1 MASTSSSPT
10 RALLAPLLHQPLTS
24 TPSTSDDDEA
34 SSLDGGSAGDD
45 SLDLPCPQDSR
56 RQRRQRR
63 PPCRCTTSTAD
74 PLRAERRRS
83 NQLEKELRK
92 ARAQLSRFSEINP
105 DEYARLQ
112 DAERKREE
120 FERQVGE
127 RERQLNEANLRRVRS
142 VEKERDEA
150 RCQVQ
155 NLRKERLMERLFS
168 EAEGRVG
175 GDERGTFF
183 DTFVTLCGGHFQ
195 LGEVDG
201 RERLLPV
208 DGKGQPLTADGV
220 ALSDGDY
227 MEELRRHPVYSFL
240 FQQRS
245 GLYSAAVPESGHEH
259 GGSREPADPEHR
271 RALPGGRQGHHAQGG
286 CSAALITRRE
296 SDGLVSGVL
305 AQPLHRHGGAGRQ
318 RQPGPLPCPAQAEEG
333 LWGDRGR
340 PPRQCPG
347 QPADSPWRL
356 GAAPPRWLQPPV
368 RQCSLQSQGP
378 AAAECYR
385 HWL

>member
-1 MASTSSSPT
+1 MPSSFFSSDSSSANSGTAP
-10 RALLAPLLHQPLTS
+10 APLAPAAPWRSYSQHQQQPNQ
-24 TPSTSDDDEA
+24 
-34 SSLDGGSAGDD
+34 GSAGSVQPAADPDLLDSDGAADAGLDAADGDD
-45 SLDLPCPQDSR
+45 TLDPSLPQDSSPSDNDD
-56 RQRRQRR
+56 
-63 PPCRCTTSTAD
+63 PPAATTSTAD

-150 RCQVQ
+150 RSQVQ

-245 GLYSAAVPESGHEH
+245 GLYSAAVPETGHEH
-259 GGSREPADPEHR
+259 GGAVNLQTLSTAELYMEAVKGTTP
-271 RALPGGRQGHHAQGG
+271 RA
-286 CSAALITRRE
+286 
-296 SDGLVSGVL
+296 
-305 AQPLHRHGGAGRQ
+305 
-318 RQPGPLPCPAQAEEG
+318 
-333 LWGDRGR
+333 
-340 PPRQCPG
+340 
-347 QPADSPWRL
+347 
-356 GAAPPRWLQPPV
+356 AAPR
-368 RQCSLQSQGP
+368 R
-378 AAAECYR
+378 
-385 HWL
+385 

>member
-1 MASTSSSPT
+1 MPSSLFSDFSRPSSGT
-10 RALLAPLLHQPLTS
+10 APDPLAPAAPWQVYRQHQQQPNQGPAGTTAPPAADLDPLDQ
-24 TPSTSDDDEA
+24 DDDEA

-45 SLDLPCPQDSR
+45 SYEPNLPQDSSPSANDE
-56 RQRRQRR
+56 
-63 PPCRCTTSTAD
+63 PPAASTSSAD

-150 RCQVQ
+150 RSQVQ

-195 LGEVDG
+195 LAEVDG

-245 GLYSAAVPESGHEH
+245 GLYSAAVPETGHEH
-259 GGSREPADPEHR
+259 GGAVNLQTLS
-271 RALPGGRQGHHAQGG
+271 
-286 CSAALITRRE
+286 T
-296 SDGLVSGVL
+296 
-305 AQPLHRHGGAGRQ
+305 
-318 RQPGPLPCPAQAEEG
+318 AELYLEAVKG
-333 LWGDRGR
+333 TT
-340 PPRQCPG
+340 PRT
-347 QPADSPWRL
+347 
-356 GAAPPRWLQPPV
+356 AAPR
-368 RQCSLQSQGP
+368 R
-378 AAAECYR
+378 
-385 HWL
+385 

>member
-1 MASTSSSPT
+1 MPSSFFSASPAAISGTAPDP
-10 RALLAPLLHQPLTS
+10 LAPAAPWQVYRQHQQQPNQGPAGSTAPPAAGLDPLDE
-24 TPSTSDDDEA
+24 DDDEA

-45 SLDLPCPQDSR
+45 SYEPNLPQDSSPSNNDD
-56 RQRRQRR
+56 
-63 PPCRCTTSTAD
+63 PPAAATSTAD

-150 RCQVQ
+150 RSQVQ

-245 GLYSAAVPESGHEH
+245 GLYSAAVPETGHEH
-259 GGSREPADPEHR
+259 GGAVNLQTLSTAELYLEAVKGTTP
-271 RALPGGRQGHHAQGG
+271 RA
-286 CSAALITRRE
+286 
-296 SDGLVSGVL
+296 
-305 AQPLHRHGGAGRQ
+305 
-318 RQPGPLPCPAQAEEG
+318 
-333 LWGDRGR
+333 
-340 PPRQCPG
+340 
-347 QPADSPWRL
+347 
-356 GAAPPRWLQPPV
+356 AAPR
-368 RQCSLQSQGP
+368 R
-378 AAAECYR
+378 
-385 HWL
+385 

>member
-1 MASTSSSPT
+1 MSSSFFSTPAGQWPIYRQQQQQPNQGT
-10 RALLAPLLHQPLTS
+10 AGSLAPLAAELDPL
-24 TPSTSDDDEA
+24 DEGDDE
-34 SSLDGGSAGDD
+34 SSGHDVGIGDD
-45 SLDLPCPQDSR
+45 SFDAVPPQDTSSGSSDNDD
-56 RQRRQRR
+56 
-63 PPCRCTTSTAD
+63 PPAASTAE

-120 FERQVGE
+120 FERQVGD
-127 RERQLNEANLRRVRS
+127 RERQLNEANIRRVRS

-150 RCQVQ
+150 RSQVQ
-155 NLRKERLMERLFS
+155 NLRKERLLERLFS

-195 LGEVDG
+195 LGDVDG

-220 ALSDGDY
+220 ALCDGDY
-227 MEELRRHPVYSFL
+227 MEELRRHPVFSFL

-245 GLYSAAVPESGHEH
+245 GLYAGTVAEAGHDHSAAPNMQTLSTAELYLEAVKATTP
-259 GGSREPADPEHR
+259 
-271 RALPGGRQGHHAQGG
+271 RA
-286 CSAALITRRE
+286 
-296 SDGLVSGVL
+296 
-305 AQPLHRHGGAGRQ
+305 
-318 RQPGPLPCPAQAEEG
+318 
-333 LWGDRGR
+333 
-340 PPRQCPG
+340 
-347 QPADSPWRL
+347 
-356 GAAPPRWLQPPV
+356 AAPR
-368 RQCSLQSQGP
+368 R
-378 AAAECYR
+378 
-385 HWL
+385 

>member
-1 MASTSSSPT
+1 MPSSFFSQSSRPNSGT
-10 RALLAPLLHQPLTS
+10 APEPLAPAAPWQVYSQHQQQPNQGSAGATAPPTADLDPLDE
-24 TPSTSDDDEA
+24 DDDEA
-34 SSLDGGSAGDD
+34 SSLDGGSASDD
-45 SLDLPCPQDSR
+45 TLDLSLPQDSSTGSGDNDE
-56 RQRRQRR
+56 
-63 PPCRCTTSTAD
+63 PPAASTSSAD

-120 FERQVGE
+120 FEREVAD

-150 RCQVQ
+150 RSQVL

-259 GGSREPADPEHR
+259 GGAVNLQTLSTAELYLEAVKGTTP
-271 RALPGGRQGHHAQGG
+271 RA
-286 CSAALITRRE
+286 
-296 SDGLVSGVL
+296 
-305 AQPLHRHGGAGRQ
+305 
-318 RQPGPLPCPAQAEEG
+318 
-333 LWGDRGR
+333 
-340 PPRQCPG
+340 
-347 QPADSPWRL
+347 
-356 GAAPPRWLQPPV
+356 AAPR
-368 RQCSLQSQGP
+368 R
-378 AAAECYR
+378 
-385 HWL
+385 

>member
-1 MASTSSSPT
+1 MPSSFFSDYSRTSSGTAPAPLAST
-10 RALLAPLLHQPLTS
+10 APWQVYAQQQQQPNQG
-24 TPSTSDDDEA
+24 PA
-34 SSLDGGSAGDD
+34 GSASPVTDPDLLDSDEDESGSGDLGGADDGLD
-45 SLDLPCPQDSR
+45 SAIPQDPGLSGSSDNDDA
-56 RQRRQRR
+56 
-63 PPCRCTTSTAD
+63 PAATTSNAE

-120 FERQVGE
+120 FERQVGD
-127 RERQLNEANLRRVRS
+127 RERQLNEANIRRVRS

-150 RCQVQ
+150 RSQVQ
-155 NLRKERLMERLFS
+155 NLRKERLLERLFS

-195 LGEVDG
+195 LGDVDG

-220 ALSDGDY
+220 ALCDGDY
-227 MEELRRHPVYSFL
+227 MEELRRHPVFSFL

-245 GLYSAAVPESGHEH
+245 GLYAGTVAEAGHDHSAAPNLQTLSTAELYLEAVKATTP
-259 GGSREPADPEHR
+259 RAPAPR
-271 RALPGGRQGHHAQGG
+271 R
-286 CSAALITRRE
+286 
-296 SDGLVSGVL
+296 
-305 AQPLHRHGGAGRQ
+305 
-318 RQPGPLPCPAQAEEG
+318 
-333 LWGDRGR
+333 
-340 PPRQCPG
+340 
-347 QPADSPWRL
+347 
-356 GAAPPRWLQPPV
+356 
-368 RQCSLQSQGP
+368 
-378 AAAECYR
+378 
-385 HWL
+385 

>member
-1 MASTSSSPT
+1 MSSSFFSSDSYGANSGAAPAPLASSAPWQT
-10 RALLAPLLHQPLTS
+10 YRQQQQQPNQGPAGSLAPLAAELDPL
-24 TPSTSDDDEA
+24 DEGDDEA
-34 SSLDGGSAGDD
+34 GGHDVGTGDD
-45 SLDLPCPQDSR
+45 SFDAVPPQDSSSASGDNDD
-56 RQRRQRR
+56 
-63 PPCRCTTSTAD
+63 PPAAASSNAD

-195 LGEVDG
+195 LADVDG

-245 GLYSAAVPESGHEH
+245 GLYSAAVPETGHEH
-259 GGSREPADPEHR
+259 GGAVNLQTLSTAELYLEAVKGTTP
-271 RALPGGRQGHHAQGG
+271 RA
-286 CSAALITRRE
+286 
-296 SDGLVSGVL
+296 
-305 AQPLHRHGGAGRQ
+305 
-318 RQPGPLPCPAQAEEG
+318 
-333 LWGDRGR
+333 
-340 PPRQCPG
+340 
-347 QPADSPWRL
+347 
-356 GAAPPRWLQPPV
+356 AAPR
-368 RQCSLQSQGP
+368 R
-378 AAAECYR
+378 
-385 HWL
+385 

>member
-1 MASTSSSPT
+1 MSSSFF
-10 RALLAPLLHQPLTS
+10 S
-24 TPSTSDDDEA
+24 TPASQPPAAPWQTYRQQQQQPNQGPAGSLVPLAAELDPLNEGDDEA
-34 SSLDGGSAGDD
+34 SGHDGGTGDD
-45 SLDLPCPQDSR
+45 SFDTAPPQDSSSGSGDNDY
-56 RQRRQRR
+56 
-63 PPCRCTTSTAD
+63 PTAVTTSSAE

-127 RERQLNEANLRRVRS
+127 RERELNEANLRRVRS
-142 VEKERDEA
+142 VEKERDDA
-150 RCQVQ
+150 RSQVQ

-195 LGEVDG
+195 LGDVDG

-220 ALSDGDY
+220 ALCDGDY

-245 GLYSAAVPESGHEH
+245 GLYPAAVPESGHEH
-259 GGSREPADPEHR
+259 GGAVNLQTLSTAELYLEAVKGTTP
-271 RALPGGRQGHHAQGG
+271 RA
-286 CSAALITRRE
+286 
-296 SDGLVSGVL
+296 
-305 AQPLHRHGGAGRQ
+305 
-318 RQPGPLPCPAQAEEG
+318 
-333 LWGDRGR
+333 
-340 PPRQCPG
+340 
-347 QPADSPWRL
+347 
-356 GAAPPRWLQPPV
+356 AAPR
-368 RQCSLQSQGP
+368 R
-378 AAAECYR
+378 
-385 HWL
+385 

>member
-1 MASTSSSPT
+1 MPSSFFSESFQFPGPT
-10 RALLAPLLHQPLTS
+10 AQWQTYGQHQHQPNQGPAG
-24 TPSTSDDDEA
+24 TPAPPTADLDPLDEDDDEA

-45 SLDLPCPQDSR
+45 SYEPNLPQDSGTGSGDHEDL
-56 RQRRQRR
+56 
-63 PPCRCTTSTAD
+63 PVAPSSSAD

-195 LGEVDG
+195 LGDVDG

-245 GLYSAAVPESGHEH
+245 GLYSAAVPETGHEH
-259 GGSREPADPEHR
+259 GGAVNLQTLSTAELYLEAVKGTTP
-271 RALPGGRQGHHAQGG
+271 RA
-286 CSAALITRRE
+286 
-296 SDGLVSGVL
+296 
-305 AQPLHRHGGAGRQ
+305 
-318 RQPGPLPCPAQAEEG
+318 
-333 LWGDRGR
+333 
-340 PPRQCPG
+340 
-347 QPADSPWRL
+347 
-356 GAAPPRWLQPPV
+356 AAPR
-368 RQCSLQSQGP
+368 R
-378 AAAECYR
+378 
-385 HWL
+385 

>member
-1 MASTSSSPT
+1 MPSSFFSSDSSSANSGTAP
-10 RALLAPLLHQPLTS
+10 APLAPAAPWRSYSQHQQQPNQ
-24 TPSTSDDDEA
+24 
-34 SSLDGGSAGDD
+34 GSAGSVQPAADPDLLDSDGAADAGLDAADGDD
-45 SLDLPCPQDSR
+45 TLDLSLPQDSSPSDNDD
-56 RQRRQRR
+56 
-63 PPCRCTTSTAD
+63 PPAAAPSSAD

-150 RCQVQ
+150 RSQVQ

-245 GLYSAAVPESGHEH
+245 GLYSAALPESGLEH
-259 GGSREPADPEHR
+259 GGTVNLQTMSTAELYLEAVKGTTP
-271 RALPGGRQGHHAQGG
+271 RA
-286 CSAALITRRE
+286 
-296 SDGLVSGVL
+296 
-305 AQPLHRHGGAGRQ
+305 
-318 RQPGPLPCPAQAEEG
+318 
-333 LWGDRGR
+333 
-340 PPRQCPG
+340 
-347 QPADSPWRL
+347 
-356 GAAPPRWLQPPV
+356 AAPR
-368 RQCSLQSQGP
+368 R
-378 AAAECYR
+378 
-385 HWL
+385 

>member
-1 MASTSSSPT
+1 MPSSFFSNPAASWRRQPQIQQPPNQGPEAARPHEPELASLEDDDHDEAPPASEEPEAAGSNDSDEPQAGT
-10 RALLAPLLHQPLTS
+10 APLP
-24 TPSTSDDDEA
+24 
-34 SSLDGGSAGDD
+34 G
-45 SLDLPCPQDSR
+45 
-56 RQRRQRR
+56 
-63 PPCRCTTSTAD
+63 AD

-92 ARAQLSRFSEINP
+92 ARAQLARFSEINP

-120 FERQVGE
+120 FERQVAD

-142 VEKERDEA
+142 VEKERDEVRA
-150 RCQVQ
+150 QVQ
-155 NLRKERLMERLFS
+155 NLRKERLMERLFL

-195 LGEVDG
+195 LGEVEG

-208 DGKGQPLTADGV
+208 DGKGQPLTVDGV

-245 GLYSAAVPESGHEH
+245 GLYSAAVPESSHEH
-259 GGSREPADPEHR
+259 GGAVNLQTLSTAELYLEAVKGTTP
-271 RALPGGRQGHHAQGG
+271 RA
-286 CSAALITRRE
+286 
-296 SDGLVSGVL
+296 
-305 AQPLHRHGGAGRQ
+305 
-318 RQPGPLPCPAQAEEG
+318 
-333 LWGDRGR
+333 
-340 PPRQCPG
+340 
-347 QPADSPWRL
+347 
-356 GAAPPRWLQPPV
+356 AAPR
-368 RQCSLQSQGP
+368 R
-378 AAAECYR
+378 
-385 HWL
+385 

>member
-1 MASTSSSPT
+1 MPSSFFSASPAAISGTATDPLAPAAPWQVYRQHQQQPNQGPASSAPPATEPDLLDSDGAGEAGLDAADGDDTLDLSLPEDSSPSDNDHPPAAPSSS
-10 RALLAPLLHQPLTS
+10 
-24 TPSTSDDDEA
+24 
-34 SSLDGGSAGDD
+34 
-45 SLDLPCPQDSR
+45 
-56 RQRRQRR
+56 
-63 PPCRCTTSTAD
+63 AD

-150 RCQVQ
+150 RSQVQ

-183 DTFVTLCGGHFQ
+183 NTFVTLCGGHFQ

-245 GLYSAAVPESGHEH
+245 GLYSAAVPETGHEH
-259 GGSREPADPEHR
+259 GGAVNLQTLSTAELYLEAVKDTTP
-271 RALPGGRQGHHAQGG
+271 RA
-286 CSAALITRRE
+286 
-296 SDGLVSGVL
+296 
-305 AQPLHRHGGAGRQ
+305 
-318 RQPGPLPCPAQAEEG
+318 
-333 LWGDRGR
+333 
-340 PPRQCPG
+340 
-347 QPADSPWRL
+347 
-356 GAAPPRWLQPPV
+356 AAPR
-368 RQCSLQSQGP
+368 R
-378 AAAECYR
+378 
-385 HWL
+385 

>member
-1 MASTSSSPT
+1 LLDSDGAGEAGLDAADGDDTLDLSLPEDSSPSDNDHPPAAPSSS
-10 RALLAPLLHQPLTS
+10 
-24 TPSTSDDDEA
+24 
-34 SSLDGGSAGDD
+34 
-45 SLDLPCPQDSR
+45 
-56 RQRRQRR
+56 
-63 PPCRCTTSTAD
+63 AD

-150 RCQVQ
+150 RSQVQ

-259 GGSREPADPEHR
+259 GGAVNLQTLSTAELYLEAVKGTTP
-271 RALPGGRQGHHAQGG
+271 RA
-286 CSAALITRRE
+286 
-296 SDGLVSGVL
+296 
-305 AQPLHRHGGAGRQ
+305 
-318 RQPGPLPCPAQAEEG
+318 
-333 LWGDRGR
+333 
-340 PPRQCPG
+340 
-347 QPADSPWRL
+347 
-356 GAAPPRWLQPPV
+356 AAPR
-368 RQCSLQSQGP
+368 R
-378 AAAECYR
+378 
-385 HWL
+385 

>member
-1 MASTSSSPT
+1 MPSSFFSSDSYGANSGAAPAPLASSAPWQTYRQQQQQPNQGPAGS
-10 RALLAPLLHQPLTS
+10 LAPLAAELDPL
-24 TPSTSDDDEA
+24 DEGDDEA
-34 SSLDGGSAGDD
+34 GGHDVGTGDD
-45 SLDLPCPQDSR
+45 SFDAVPPQDSSSASGDNDD
-56 RQRRQRR
+56 
-63 PPCRCTTSTAD
+63 PPAAASSNAD

-150 RCQVQ
+150 RSQVQ

-195 LGEVDG
+195 LADVDG

-245 GLYSAAVPESGHEH
+245 GLYSAAVPETGHEH
-259 GGSREPADPEHR
+259 GGAVNLQTLSTAELYLEAVKGTTP
-271 RALPGGRQGHHAQGG
+271 RA
-286 CSAALITRRE
+286 
-296 SDGLVSGVL
+296 
-305 AQPLHRHGGAGRQ
+305 
-318 RQPGPLPCPAQAEEG
+318 
-333 LWGDRGR
+333 
-340 PPRQCPG
+340 
-347 QPADSPWRL
+347 
-356 GAAPPRWLQPPV
+356 AAPR
-368 RQCSLQSQGP
+368 R
-378 AAAECYR
+378 
-385 HWL
+385 

>member
-1 MASTSSSPT
+1 MPSSFFSSDFCRTNSGIAP
-10 RALLAPLLHQPLTS
+10 APLAPAAPWQVYRQHQHQPNQGPAGTTAPLAADLD
-24 TPSTSDDDEA
+24 PLDEDDEEA
-34 SSLDGGSAGDD
+34 SSLVGGSGDD
-45 SLDLPCPQDSR
+45 SFEAALPQDSITGSGDNDE
-56 RQRRQRR
+56 
-63 PPCRCTTSTAD
+63 PPAAAPSSAD

-245 GLYSAAVPESGHEH
+245 GLYSAAVPETGHEH
-259 GGSREPADPEHR
+259 GGAVNLQTLSTAELYLEAVKGTTP
-271 RALPGGRQGHHAQGG
+271 RA
-286 CSAALITRRE
+286 
-296 SDGLVSGVL
+296 
-305 AQPLHRHGGAGRQ
+305 
-318 RQPGPLPCPAQAEEG
+318 
-333 LWGDRGR
+333 
-340 PPRQCPG
+340 
-347 QPADSPWRL
+347 
-356 GAAPPRWLQPPV
+356 AAPR
-368 RQCSLQSQGP
+368 R
-378 AAAECYR
+378 
-385 HWL
+385 

>member
-1 MASTSSSPT
+1 MPSSFFSDFSRTSSGTAP
-10 RALLAPLLHQPLTS
+10 APLAPTAPWQVYGQQQQQPNQGPAGSAPPATDPDLVDS
-24 TPSTSDDDEA
+24 DEDEGGSGDLGGADDGLDSAIPQDPSGGGDNDDPPAA
-34 SSLDGGSAGDD
+34 SSAE
-45 SLDLPCPQDSR
+45 
-56 RQRRQRR
+56 
-63 PPCRCTTSTAD
+63 

-120 FERQVGE
+120 FERQVGD
-127 RERQLNEANLRRVRS
+127 RERQLNEANIRRVRS

-150 RCQVQ
+150 RSQVQ
-155 NLRKERLMERLFS
+155 NLRKERLLERLFS

-195 LGEVDG
+195 LGDVDG

-220 ALSDGDY
+220 ALCDGDY
-227 MEELRRHPVYSFL
+227 MEELRRHPVFSFL

-245 GLYSAAVPESGHEH
+245 GLYAGTVAEAGHDHSAAPNLQTLSTAELYLEAVKATTP
-259 GGSREPADPEHR
+259 
-271 RALPGGRQGHHAQGG
+271 RA
-286 CSAALITRRE
+286 
-296 SDGLVSGVL
+296 
-305 AQPLHRHGGAGRQ
+305 
-318 RQPGPLPCPAQAEEG
+318 
-333 LWGDRGR
+333 
-340 PPRQCPG
+340 
-347 QPADSPWRL
+347 
-356 GAAPPRWLQPPV
+356 AAPR
-368 RQCSLQSQGP
+368 R
-378 AAAECYR
+378 
-385 HWL
+385 

>member
-1 MASTSSSPT
+1 MPSSFFSSDSSRINSGAAP
-10 RALLAPLLHQPLTS
+10 APLAPAAPWQVYRQHQHQPNQGPAGTTAPPASELD
-24 TPSTSDDDEA
+24 PLDEDDEEA
-34 SSLDGGSAGDD
+34 SSLVGGSGDD
-45 SLDLPCPQDSR
+45 SVEAALPQDSSSGSGDTDE
-56 RQRRQRR
+56 
-63 PPCRCTTSTAD
+63 PPAAAPSTAD

-127 RERQLNEANLRRVRS
+127 PERQLNEANLRRVRS

-150 RCQVQ
+150 RSQVQ

-208 DGKGQPLTADGV
+208 DSKGQPLTADGV

-245 GLYSAAVPESGHEH
+245 GLYSAAVPETGHEH
-259 GGSREPADPEHR
+259 GGAVNLQTLSTAELYLEAVKGTTP
-271 RALPGGRQGHHAQGG
+271 RA
-286 CSAALITRRE
+286 
-296 SDGLVSGVL
+296 
-305 AQPLHRHGGAGRQ
+305 
-318 RQPGPLPCPAQAEEG
+318 
-333 LWGDRGR
+333 
-340 PPRQCPG
+340 
-347 QPADSPWRL
+347 
-356 GAAPPRWLQPPV
+356 AAPR
-368 RQCSLQSQGP
+368 R
-378 AAAECYR
+378 
-385 HWL
+385 

>member
-1 MASTSSSPT
+1 MPSSFFSSDSSRPSSGTAQAPQDPAAQWQTYRQHHQQPNQGPASAT
-10 RALLAPLLHQPLTS
+10 APPAADLDPLDE
-24 TPSTSDDDEA
+24 DDDEA
-34 SSLDGGSAGDD
+34 SSLDGGSTGDD
-45 SLDLPCPQDSR
+45 TLDLSLPQDSGSGSGDNDD
-56 RQRRQRR
+56 
-63 PPCRCTTSTAD
+63 PPAATSSTAD

-150 RCQVQ
+150 RSQVQ

-195 LGEVDG
+195 LAEVDG

-245 GLYSAAVPESGHEH
+245 GLYSAAVPETGHEH
-259 GGSREPADPEHR
+259 GGAVNLQTLSTAELYLEAVKGTTP
-271 RALPGGRQGHHAQGG
+271 RA
-286 CSAALITRRE
+286 
-296 SDGLVSGVL
+296 
-305 AQPLHRHGGAGRQ
+305 
-318 RQPGPLPCPAQAEEG
+318 
-333 LWGDRGR
+333 
-340 PPRQCPG
+340 
-347 QPADSPWRL
+347 
-356 GAAPPRWLQPPV
+356 AAPR
-368 RQCSLQSQGP
+368 R
-378 AAAECYR
+378 
-385 HWL
+385 

>member
-1 MASTSSSPT
+1 MSSSFFFSTPACQT
-10 RALLAPLLHQPLTS
+10 PAPATQWQTYQQQQQQQPNQGPAGSLAPLAAELDPL
-24 TPSTSDDDEA
+24 DEGDDEA
-34 SSLDGGSAGDD
+34 SGHEGGTGDD
-45 SLDLPCPQDSR
+45 SFDAA
-56 RQRRQRR
+56 
-63 PPCRCTTSTAD
+63 PPHDPGGSGSSDNDDPPAAASSNAD

-150 RCQVQ
+150 RSQVQ

-195 LGEVDG
+195 LAEVDG
-201 RERLLPV
+201 RERLVPV

-245 GLYSAAVPESGHEH
+245 GLYSAAVPETGHEH
-259 GGSREPADPEHR
+259 GGAVNLQTLSTAELYLEAVKGTTP
-271 RALPGGRQGHHAQGG
+271 RA
-286 CSAALITRRE
+286 
-296 SDGLVSGVL
+296 
-305 AQPLHRHGGAGRQ
+305 
-318 RQPGPLPCPAQAEEG
+318 
-333 LWGDRGR
+333 
-340 PPRQCPG
+340 
-347 QPADSPWRL
+347 
-356 GAAPPRWLQPPV
+356 AAPR
-368 RQCSLQSQGP
+368 R
-378 AAAECYR
+378 
-385 HWL
+385 

>member
-1 MASTSSSPT
+1 MPSSFFSDSFQFPGPT
-10 RALLAPLLHQPLTS
+10 AQWQTYGQHQQQPNQG
-24 TPSTSDDDEA
+24 PA
-34 SSLDGGSAGDD
+34 SSAPPATEPDLLDSEEEGNGDLGCADDGLDSAVPQDPGGSGDND
-45 SLDLPCPQDSR
+45 DAPAAS
-56 RQRRQRR
+56 
-63 PPCRCTTSTAD
+63 STAE

-120 FERQVGE
+120 FERQVGD

-150 RCQVQ
+150 RSQVQ

-195 LGEVDG
+195 LGDVDG

-245 GLYSAAVPESGHEH
+245 GLYSAAVPETAHEH
-259 GGSREPADPEHR
+259 GGAVNLQTLSTAELYLEAVKGTTP
-271 RALPGGRQGHHAQGG
+271 RA
-286 CSAALITRRE
+286 
-296 SDGLVSGVL
+296 
-305 AQPLHRHGGAGRQ
+305 
-318 RQPGPLPCPAQAEEG
+318 
-333 LWGDRGR
+333 
-340 PPRQCPG
+340 
-347 QPADSPWRL
+347 
-356 GAAPPRWLQPPV
+356 AAPR
-368 RQCSLQSQGP
+368 R
-378 AAAECYR
+378 
-385 HWL
+385 

>member
-1 MASTSSSPT
+1 MPSSFFSDFSRTSSGTAP
-10 RALLAPLLHQPLTS
+10 APLAPTAPWQSYGQQQQPNQGPAGSAPPATDPDLLD
-24 TPSTSDDDEA
+24 SDEDE
-34 SSLDGGSAGDD
+34 GGSSDLGGADD
-45 SLDLPCPQDSR
+45 GLDSAIPQDSGGSGDTDDT
-56 RQRRQRR
+56 
-63 PPCRCTTSTAD
+63 PAASSAE

-127 RERQLNEANLRRVRS
+127 RERQLNEANIRRVRS

-150 RCQVQ
+150 RSQVQ
-155 NLRKERLMERLFS
+155 NLRKERLLERLFS

-195 LGEVDG
+195 LAELEG

-220 ALSDGDY
+220 ALCDGDY
-227 MEELRRHPVYSFL
+227 MEELRRHPVFSFL

-245 GLYSAAVPESGHEH
+245 GLYAGTVAEAGHDHSAAPNLQSLSTAELYLEAVKATTP
-259 GGSREPADPEHR
+259 
-271 RALPGGRQGHHAQGG
+271 RA
-286 CSAALITRRE
+286 
-296 SDGLVSGVL
+296 
-305 AQPLHRHGGAGRQ
+305 
-318 RQPGPLPCPAQAEEG
+318 
-333 LWGDRGR
+333 
-340 PPRQCPG
+340 
-347 QPADSPWRL
+347 
-356 GAAPPRWLQPPV
+356 AAPR
-368 RQCSLQSQGP
+368 R
-378 AAAECYR
+378 
-385 HWL
+385 

>member
-1 MASTSSSPT
+1 MPSSFFSQSSRLSSGTAPAPLAPAAPWQHYSQPQQQPNQGPAGSNAPAGADPDPLDTDEDDLGGMDLGGGDDNLDPTPTPVSSSGPGGGGSDSDDPPAAST
-10 RALLAPLLHQPLTS
+10 
-24 TPSTSDDDEA
+24 
-34 SSLDGGSAGDD
+34 GG
-45 SLDLPCPQDSR
+45 
-56 RQRRQRR
+56 
-63 PPCRCTTSTAD
+63 AD

-120 FERQVGE
+120 FERQVAD

-150 RCQVQ
+150 RSQVL

-245 GLYSAAVPESGHEH
+245 GLYSAALPESGLEH
-259 GGSREPADPEHR
+259 GGTVNLQTLSTAELYLEAVKGTTP
-271 RALPGGRQGHHAQGG
+271 RA
-286 CSAALITRRE
+286 
-296 SDGLVSGVL
+296 
-305 AQPLHRHGGAGRQ
+305 
-318 RQPGPLPCPAQAEEG
+318 
-333 LWGDRGR
+333 
-340 PPRQCPG
+340 
-347 QPADSPWRL
+347 
-356 GAAPPRWLQPPV
+356 AAPR
-368 RQCSLQSQGP
+368 R
-378 AAAECYR
+378 
-385 HWL
+385 

>member
-1 MASTSSSPT
+1 MPSSFFSDSFQFPGPTSQWQTYGQHQQQPNQGPAGSAPPATDPDPLDSDEDEGGSSDLGG
-10 RALLAPLLHQPLTS
+10 ADDGLDSA
-24 TPSTSDDDEA
+24 TPQDPGGSGDNDDTPAA
-34 SSLDGGSAGDD
+34 SS
-45 SLDLPCPQDSR
+45 
-56 RQRRQRR
+56 
-63 PPCRCTTSTAD
+63 TAE

-120 FERQVGE
+120 FERQVGD
-127 RERQLNEANLRRVRS
+127 RERQLNEANIRRVRS

-150 RCQVQ
+150 RSQVQ
-155 NLRKERLMERLFS
+155 NLRKERLLERLFS

-195 LGEVDG
+195 LGDVDG

-220 ALSDGDY
+220 ALCDGDY

-245 GLYSAAVPESGHEH
+245 GLYSAAVPETAHEH
-259 GGSREPADPEHR
+259 GGAVNLQTLSTAELYLEAVKGTTP
-271 RALPGGRQGHHAQGG
+271 RA
-286 CSAALITRRE
+286 
-296 SDGLVSGVL
+296 
-305 AQPLHRHGGAGRQ
+305 
-318 RQPGPLPCPAQAEEG
+318 
-333 LWGDRGR
+333 
-340 PPRQCPG
+340 
-347 QPADSPWRL
+347 
-356 GAAPPRWLQPPV
+356 AAPR
-368 RQCSLQSQGP
+368 R
-378 AAAECYR
+378 
-385 HWL
+385 

>member
-1 MASTSSSPT
+1 MPSSLFSQSSRPSSGAVPT
-10 RALLAPLLHQPLTS
+10 PLAPAAPWQHYSQPQQQ
-24 TPSTSDDDEA
+24 PNQ
-34 SSLDGGSAGDD
+34 GSAGSVQPVADSDLLDSDGAADAGLDAADGDD
-45 SLDLPCPQDSR
+45 TLDLSLPQDSSPSDNDD
-56 RQRRQRR
+56 
-63 PPCRCTTSTAD
+63 PPAAAPSSAD

-150 RCQVQ
+150 RSQVQ

-227 MEELRRHPVYSFL
+227 MEELRCHPVYSFL

-245 GLYSAAVPESGHEH
+245 GLYSAAVPETGHEH
-259 GGSREPADPEHR
+259 GGAVNLQTLSTAELYLEAVKGTTP
-271 RALPGGRQGHHAQGG
+271 RA
-286 CSAALITRRE
+286 
-296 SDGLVSGVL
+296 
-305 AQPLHRHGGAGRQ
+305 
-318 RQPGPLPCPAQAEEG
+318 
-333 LWGDRGR
+333 
-340 PPRQCPG
+340 
-347 QPADSPWRL
+347 
-356 GAAPPRWLQPPV
+356 AAPR
-368 RQCSLQSQGP
+368 R
-378 AAAECYR
+378 
-385 HWL
+385 

>member
-1 MASTSSSPT
+1 MPSSLFSDFIGADSGASASQPQP
-10 RALLAPLLHQPLTS
+10 APGACFPLWPVQPQRQQQPNQGPAGS
-24 TPSTSDDDEA
+24 TAPPATDPDTLDGDDDE
-34 SSLDGGSAGDD
+34 GGSGDLAGSDNSDPAAPQAPGSGGDNDD
-45 SLDLPCPQDSR
+45 
-56 RQRRQRR
+56 
-63 PPCRCTTSTAD
+63 PPAGSAPPAGAD

-92 ARAQLSRFSEINP
+92 ARAQLARFSEINP

-120 FERQVGE
+120 FEREVAD

-150 RCQVQ
+150 RSQVLS
-155 NLRKERLMERLFS
+155 LRKERLMERLFR

-183 DTFVTLCGGHFQ
+183 DTFVTLCAGHFQ
-195 LGEVDG
+195 LGDVDG

-220 ALSDGDY
+220 ALSDGDS

-245 GLYSAAVPESGHEH
+245 GLYSAAVPESVHEH
-259 GGSREPADPEHR
+259 GGAVNLQTLSTAELYLEAVKGTTP
-271 RALPGGRQGHHAQGG
+271 RA
-286 CSAALITRRE
+286 
-296 SDGLVSGVL
+296 
-305 AQPLHRHGGAGRQ
+305 
-318 RQPGPLPCPAQAEEG
+318 
-333 LWGDRGR
+333 
-340 PPRQCPG
+340 
-347 QPADSPWRL
+347 
-356 GAAPPRWLQPPV
+356 AAPR
-368 RQCSLQSQGP
+368 R
-378 AAAECYR
+378 
-385 HWL
+385 

>member
-1 MASTSSSPT
+1 MPSSFFSHSSRSSSGSAP
-10 RALLAPLLHQPLTS
+10 APLAPAAPWQHYSQPQQQPNQGPAGSNAPAGADPDPLDADEDDLGGIDLGGS
-24 TPSTSDDDEA
+24 DDNIDPAAPGDPSSGPGGSSDSDDPPATPSA
-34 SSLDGGSAGDD
+34 
-45 SLDLPCPQDSR
+45 
-56 RQRRQRR
+56 
-63 PPCRCTTSTAD
+63 AD

-120 FERQVGE
+120 FERQVAD

-150 RCQVQ
+150 RSQVL
-155 NLRKERLMERLFS
+155 NLRKERLLERLFS

-208 DGKGQPLTADGV
+208 DGKGQPLTVDGV

-259 GGSREPADPEHR
+259 GGTVNLQTLSTAELYLEAVKGTTP
-271 RALPGGRQGHHAQGG
+271 RA
-286 CSAALITRRE
+286 
-296 SDGLVSGVL
+296 
-305 AQPLHRHGGAGRQ
+305 
-318 RQPGPLPCPAQAEEG
+318 
-333 LWGDRGR
+333 
-340 PPRQCPG
+340 
-347 QPADSPWRL
+347 
-356 GAAPPRWLQPPV
+356 AAPR
-368 RQCSLQSQGP
+368 R
-378 AAAECYR
+378 
-385 HWL
+385 

>member
-1 MASTSSSPT
+1 MPSSFFPSDSSRPSSGN
-10 RALLAPLLHQPLTS
+10 APAPLAPAAPWQIYRQQQHQSNQGPAGATAPPAADLDPLDE
-24 TPSTSDDDEA
+24 DDDEA
-34 SSLDGGSAGDD
+34 SSLDGGSTGDET
-45 SLDLPCPQDSR
+45 LDLSSPQDSSTSDHDD
-56 RQRRQRR
+56 
-63 PPCRCTTSTAD
+63 PTAAAPSTAD

-150 RCQVQ
+150 RSQVQ
-155 NLRKERLMERLFS
+155 NLRKERLLERLFR

-259 GGSREPADPEHR
+259 GGAVNLQTLSTAELYLEAVKGTTP
-271 RALPGGRQGHHAQGG
+271 RA
-286 CSAALITRRE
+286 
-296 SDGLVSGVL
+296 
-305 AQPLHRHGGAGRQ
+305 
-318 RQPGPLPCPAQAEEG
+318 
-333 LWGDRGR
+333 
-340 PPRQCPG
+340 
-347 QPADSPWRL
+347 
-356 GAAPPRWLQPPV
+356 AAPR
-368 RQCSLQSQGP
+368 R
-378 AAAECYR
+378 
-385 HWL
+385 

>member
-1 MASTSSSPT
+1 MPSSFFSDFSRTSSGNAP
-10 RALLAPLLHQPLTS
+10 APLAPAAPWQVYGQHQQQPNQGPAGTTAPPAADLDPLDTDE
-24 TPSTSDDDEA
+24 DDLSGTD
-34 SSLDGGSAGDD
+34 LGGSDD
-45 SLDLPCPQDSR
+45 SLDPTPLDPSTGAGANSDNDD
-56 RQRRQRR
+56 
-63 PPCRCTTSTAD
+63 PPAAAPSSAD

-150 RCQVQ
+150 RSQVQ

-195 LGEVDG
+195 LAEVDG

-245 GLYSAAVPESGHEH
+245 GLYSAAVPETGHEH
-259 GGSREPADPEHR
+259 GGAVNLQTLSTAELYLEAVKGTTP
-271 RALPGGRQGHHAQGG
+271 RA
-286 CSAALITRRE
+286 
-296 SDGLVSGVL
+296 
-305 AQPLHRHGGAGRQ
+305 
-318 RQPGPLPCPAQAEEG
+318 
-333 LWGDRGR
+333 
-340 PPRQCPG
+340 
-347 QPADSPWRL
+347 
-356 GAAPPRWLQPPV
+356 AAPR
-368 RQCSLQSQGP
+368 R
-378 AAAECYR
+378 
-385 HWL
+385 

>member
-1 MASTSSSPT
+1 MPSSFFSDFSRTSSGNAP
-10 RALLAPLLHQPLTS
+10 APLAPAGPWQVYRQHQQQPNQG
-24 TPSTSDDDEA
+24 PA
-34 SSLDGGSAGDD
+34 SSAPPATDADLLDSDGAADAGLDAADGDD
-45 SLDLPCPQDSR
+45 TLDLSMSEDPGASGSGDNDD
-56 RQRRQRR
+56 
-63 PPCRCTTSTAD
+63 PPAAAPSSAD

-127 RERQLNEANLRRVRS
+127 RERQLNEANLRRV
-142 VEKERDEA
+142 
-150 RCQVQ
+150 
-155 NLRKERLMERLFS
+155 MERLFS

-195 LGEVDG
+195 LGEVEG

-245 GLYSAAVPESGHEH
+245 GLYSAAVPETGHEH
-259 GGSREPADPEHR
+259 GGAVNLQTLSTAELYLEAVKGTTP
-271 RALPGGRQGHHAQGG
+271 RA
-286 CSAALITRRE
+286 
-296 SDGLVSGVL
+296 
-305 AQPLHRHGGAGRQ
+305 
-318 RQPGPLPCPAQAEEG
+318 
-333 LWGDRGR
+333 
-340 PPRQCPG
+340 
-347 QPADSPWRL
+347 
-356 GAAPPRWLQPPV
+356 AAPR
-368 RQCSLQSQGP
+368 R
-378 AAAECYR
+378 
-385 HWL
+385 

>member
-1 MASTSSSPT
+1 
-10 RALLAPLLHQPLTS
+10 
-24 TPSTSDDDEA
+24 
-34 SSLDGGSAGDD
+34 
-45 SLDLPCPQDSR
+45 
-56 RQRRQRR
+56 
-63 PPCRCTTSTAD
+63 
-74 PLRAERRRS
+74 
-83 NQLEKELRK
+83 
-92 ARAQLSRFSEINP
+92 
-105 DEYARLQ
+105 LQ

-195 LGEVDG
+195 LAELDG

-245 GLYSAAVPESGHEH
+245 GLYSAAVPETGHEH
-259 GGSREPADPEHR
+259 GGAVNLQTLSTAELYLEAVKGTTP
-271 RALPGGRQGHHAQGG
+271 RA
-286 CSAALITRRE
+286 
-296 SDGLVSGVL
+296 
-305 AQPLHRHGGAGRQ
+305 
-318 RQPGPLPCPAQAEEG
+318 
-333 LWGDRGR
+333 
-340 PPRQCPG
+340 
-347 QPADSPWRL
+347 
-356 GAAPPRWLQPPV
+356 AAPR
-368 RQCSLQSQGP
+368 R
-378 AAAECYR
+378 
-385 HWL
+385 